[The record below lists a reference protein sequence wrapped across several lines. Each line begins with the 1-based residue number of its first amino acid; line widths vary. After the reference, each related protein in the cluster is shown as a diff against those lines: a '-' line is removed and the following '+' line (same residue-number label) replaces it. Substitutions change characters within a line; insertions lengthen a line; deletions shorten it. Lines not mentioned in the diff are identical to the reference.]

1 MTIQTEEKIY
11 GTGRRKC
18 AIARVF
24 VKPGNGNIEI
34 NSIPGE
40 LYLQKNKTIFEK
52 INEPLNVLGL
62 KNSYDLQITTHGGGI
77 KCQADAIR
85 LGLSRALCVERPE
98 NRAVLKSAG
107 YLTRDARV
115 KERKKYGLKKARKA
129 SQFSKR

>member
-1 MTIQTEEKIY
+1 MQKEEKIY
-11 GTGRRKC
+11 GTGRRKS

-24 VKPGNGNIEI
+24 LKPGSGDIKI

-40 LYLQKNKTIFEK
+40 SYLQNNTTTIAK
-52 INEPLNVLGL
+52 IKEPLNLLGL
-62 KNSYDLQITTHGGGI
+62 SDSYDLQINAHGGGI
-77 KCQADAIR
+77 KCQADAIC
-85 LGLSRALCVERPE
+85 LGLSRALCVESPE
-98 NRAVLKSAG
+98 NRTVLKAAG